1 MRNISIIMLAA
12 LTLTACGEKE
22 TEETTDTGLT
32 EDTAVTEDTGEV
44 EETDTEETDTEETD
58 TEDTEETD
66 TEETDTEDTSDT
78 EDTEDTD
85 TEEPDPMDVDDD
97 GDGFT
102 ENDGDCDDANAAV
115 YPGAAD
121 DTQDGVDNDCDGDV
135 DEDYSDPATAAVD
148 LLIAGDLVI
157 NEVLQN
163 PCGEYSNGCTIND
176 TEGEWFEI
184 YNATNIDVD
193 LNGLMVTDDGSNSFM
208 VSSSLIIPA
217 NGYLVFGNNADSA
230 TNGGV
235 AIDFEYSGM
244 TLGNGD
250 DELILSNAGGVI
262 DEIAWD
268 NSATFPDPNG
278 ATMSLDP
285 AFMNATDNDTG
296 ANWCEATTT
305 FGDGFDMGTPG
316 TANPTCPTQSAALS
330 YSADITPLFSQF
342 GCINCHSYLGSQTV
356 LMSTNSN
363 QVSMPLVTVNDPSQ
377 SYLYHKVAGTHA
389 SVGGS
394 GTQMPKNQAAMSAS
408 QIAMVEQWI
417 LDGAQQ

>member
-12 LTLTACGEKE
+12 LTFTACGDKD
-22 TEETTDTGLT
+22 TEETTDTGT
-32 EDTAVTEDTGEV
+32 VEDTAVVEDTGET

-58 TEDTEETD
+58 TEETDTQDTEETD
-66 TEETDTEDTSDT
+66 TEETDTQDTG
-78 EDTEDTD
+78 
-85 TEEPDPMDVDDD
+85 TEEPDPLDVDDD

-102 ENDGDCDDANAAV
+102 ENEGDCDDANDAV

-121 DTQDGVDNDCDGDV
+121 DTQDGLDNDCDGDV

-163 PCGEYSNGCTIND
+163 PCGEYTTTCAVVDGD
-176 TEGEWFEI
+176 GEWFEI

-193 LNGLMVTDDGSNSFM
+193 LNGLVISDADSDSFT

-217 NGYLVFGNNADSA
+217 NGFLVFGINANSA

-235 AIDFEYSGM
+235 AVDFEYSGM
-244 TLGNGD
+244 TLGNGV
-250 DELILSNAGGVI
+250 DELILSNADGVI
-262 DEIAWD
+262 DEIIWD
-268 NSATFPDPNG
+268 NSVTFPDPNG

-417 LDGAQQ
+417 LDGAQP